1 MAIKVTN
8 LTLFLVKH
16 VWKGYIWLSIIAI
29 MEETSTFFGSC
40 EELSDDGLGDIQ
52 KIHESPESYSILSRA
67 TLDGK
72 LVALKSLKPE
82 YVGNPF
88 YEGLLRKEYE
98 IGHTLSHP
106 NICPVLDF
114 MNIPGLGNCIV
125 MQWIDGASLAD
136 WSLRLSKRTG
146 HRSFRCFDRLN
157 DRSKGLSAKSLSRK
171 IILELCDALE
181 YLHRN
186 QIIHRDLKPGN
197 IMITRNGQNVK
208 LIDFGLADSDW
219 YAVLKNPAGTNGYIS
234 PEQMA
239 GESVDC
245 RTDIYSLGKIMQRM
259 GVYSR
264 IAAVCAAK
272 DRDRRYRSASEVR
285 SAILREERRTR
296 WFWILLIASWLCMI
310 LSFSMLIPDIKAWRE
325 RRAVDSVFEQI
336 SSDIRD
342 ADAGY

>member
-1 MAIKVTN
+1 M
-8 LTLFLVKH
+8 
-16 VWKGYIWLSIIAI
+16 
-29 MEETSTFFGSC
+29 MEETSAFFGSC
-40 EELSDDGLGDIQ
+40 EELSDGGLGDIQ

-88 YEGLLRKEYE
+88 YEGHLRKEYE
-98 IGHTLSHP
+98 IGRTLNHP
-106 NICPVLDF
+106 NICPVQNF

-125 MQWIDGASLAD
+125 MQWIDGESLAD
-136 WSLRLSKRTG
+136 LLQSLHDRSLSLSKRTG
-146 HRSFRCFDRLN
+146 HRSFRRFDKLR
-157 DRSKGLSAKSLSRK
+157 DRRKGLSAKSLARK

-272 DRDRRYRSASEVR
+272 DRDRRYRSVSEVR
-285 SAILREERRTR
+285 SAILRDERRTH
-296 WFWILLIASWLCMI
+296 WFWILLITSWLCMI
-310 LSFSMLIPDIKAWRE
+310 LSFSMLLPDIKAWRE

-336 SSDIRD
+336 SSDIREV
-342 ADAGY
+342 GY